1 MKKLSDKI
9 CENRIKIIILTII
22 LIIPAIIGMI
32 TTKINYDI
40 LVYLPENIETIKGQN
55 ILTDEFNIGA
65 FSVSIIENM
74 PPYEI
79 FNLEKNIKKI

>member
-55 ILTDEFNIGA
+55 ILTDE
-65 FSVSIIENM
+65 
-74 PPYEI
+74 Y
-79 FNLEKNIKKI
+79 L